1 MRQIV
6 RCITTFI
13 VTLIVVA
20 LLSYI
25 GIDDEITP
33 ILMGALIVL
42 IVCIGGDIACHA
54 HRMTFSMADVM
65 ADTLGLGAAFIY
77 LLLK

>member
-1 MRQIV
+1 MRQTA
-6 RCITTFI
+6 RFCLTFF

-25 GIDDEITP
+25 GEDDEITP

-42 IVCIGGDIACHA
+42 IVCIGGDIAYHA
-54 HRMTFSMADVM
+54 HRMTFGMADVM

>member
-25 GIDDEITP
+25 GVDDEITP

-54 HRMTFSMADVM
+54 HRMMFSMADVM